1 MPGLERA
8 RKETLSRMVI
18 GRKEGLAQ
26 LQRGILRGG
35 REAIYEGTREINSL
49 SVSRTVTGF
58 GAFA

>member
-1 MPGLERA
+1 
-8 RKETLSRMVI
+8 MVI

-26 LQRGILRGG
+26 LQRGIPRGG